1 MYYDTNTG
9 AELDEAAICD
19 RHDDLI
25 DEIYPPVTIG
35 IYEWA
40 PARVLKAMDPVAYR
54 VSVIEYVDQ
63 LVEDGQITESAPDI
77 DGAVCIDCAMAI
89 ANADTS
95 GISDYDA
102 WSARVEAADATENGA
117 YRVVVTGDEN
127 YFGTSACDYCR
138 SSLAGDRI
146 DVAFVPV

>member
-1 MYYDTNTG
+1 MYYDANTG
-9 AELDEAAICD
+9 AELDDAAICD

-25 DEIYPPVTIG
+25 DEIYPLVTIG
-35 IYEWA
+35 IYQWA
-40 PARVLKAMDPVAYR
+40 PARVLKEMDPVAYR

-63 LVEDGQITESAPDI
+63 LVEDGQITETAPDI
-77 DGAVCIDCAMAI
+77 DGAVCADCAMVI

-102 WSARVEAADATENGA
+102 WSARVDTADATEDGA
-117 YRVVVTGDEN
+117 YRVVVTGDES
-127 YFGTSACDYCR
+127 YFSKSDCDYCA

-146 DVAFVPV
+146 DVVFVPV